1 MNEQTVKPCPRC
13 NKPLYG
19 IFGPAEGGL
28 VDKMFWAECEG
39 ECPYFYA
46 GYTREQCEEAWNR
59 RASPEPSASVR
70 ETAEKGVD
78 TYLRAVAN
86 KEDFDLYDIFA
97 NAFRNFVPRGELEK
111 LPRYTVQAIPGMGQ
125 QMSYR
130 ELRDAD
136 GDYILWSDIDAIL
149 RRKP

>member
-19 IFGPAEGGL
+19 IFGPAEGGP

-59 RASPEPSASVR
+59 RASPEPSPSVR
-70 ETAEKGVD
+70 EAAEKGVD

-97 NAFRNFVPRGELEK
+97 NAFRDFVPRSEFEK
-111 LPRYTVQAIPGMGQ
+111 L
-125 QMSYR
+125 
-130 ELRDAD
+130 RDEFWLVANQD
-136 GDYILWSDIDAIL
+136 GCAKWAGDKLDAIL
-149 RRKP
+149 RRTK